1 MTYSP
6 KVITIYSV
14 GLLGGSLGLALKAS
28 GYAGRIIGL
37 SSPAAIKTALA
48 LKCIDEGY
56 GYDELERV
64 LPRTDCLFLCSPIFT
79 IMETIKRLGTMKFSE
94 NGCIISDVGST
105 KAQIMD
111 CANRFLPENV
121 DFIGGHPMAGSEK
134 HGPSAADPYLFQN
147 AIYVVTPQSGVSAKR
162 LEDFS
167 EFLEKNLGCR
177 HVVLD
182 PNVHDTIA
190 ATVSHVPHLLAV
202 ALVNLAAKINE
213 RISGTLT
220 LAAGGFRDMTR
231 IASAPY
237 AMWHDILAT
246 NKNEIGPIIDEFIA
260 MMSEMKSRLDSE
272 TLGNAFDSAAQTRSG
287 ISSFN
292 KGFIRPLSDV
302 FVVVKDQPGMIA
314 NLANACAKVNINIKD
329 IEVLKVRENDAG
341 TIRLSFESK
350 AIAQQAVNLFKD
362 LGISAWERQ

>member
-1 MTYSP
+1 MTFSP

-14 GLLGGSLGLALKAS
+14 GLLGGSLGLALRAS

-37 SSPAAIKTALA
+37 SSPAAIQTALS

-56 GYDELERV
+56 GYDELEAV
-64 LPRTDCLFLCSPIFT
+64 MKRTDCLFLCSPIFA
-79 IMETIKRLGTMKFSE
+79 IMETIKRLGTMTFPE
-94 NGCIISDVGST
+94 TGCIVTDVGST
-105 KAQIMD
+105 KATIMD
-111 CANRFLPENV
+111 YAQRYLPKSV
-121 DFIGGHPMAGSEK
+121 DFIGGHPMTGSEK

-147 AIYVVTPQSGVSAKR
+147 AIYVLTPQANVSKEN
-162 LEDFS
+162 LEGFTG
-167 EFLEKNLGCR
+167 FLEKNLGCR

-202 ALVNLAAKINE
+202 ALVTLAAKTNS
-213 RISGTLT
+213 RVSGTLT

-246 NKNEIGPIIDEFIA
+246 NKNEISPVIDEFISIV
-260 MMSEMKSRLDSE
+260 SEMKKQLHNE
-272 TLGNAFDSAAQTRSG
+272 TLGPAFGAAAQTRAG
-287 ISSFN
+287 ISTFN

-302 FVVVKDQPGMIA
+302 YVVVKDQPGMIA
-314 NLANACAKVNINIKD
+314 VLANECAKVNVNIKD
-329 IEVLKVRENDAG
+329 IEVLKVRENEAG

-350 AIAQQAVNLFKD
+350 AIAQKVVDLFNTI
-362 LGISAWERQ
+362 GISAWERQ